1 MQLDLQLCHL
11 GIFNFLVFEMTL
23 AWVPLSENRL
33 QRAVIEAVAAD
44 GVRAVIEVTKAFML
58 VR

>member
-1 MQLDLQLCHL
+1 
-11 GIFNFLVFEMTL
+11 MTL

-44 GVRAVIEVTKAFML
+44 GVRAVIEVTKTFML